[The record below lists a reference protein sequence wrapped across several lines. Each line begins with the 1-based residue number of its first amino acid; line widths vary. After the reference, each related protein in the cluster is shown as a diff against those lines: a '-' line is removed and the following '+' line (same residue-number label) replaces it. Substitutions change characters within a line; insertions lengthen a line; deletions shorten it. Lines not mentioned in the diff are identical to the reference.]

1 MTIIAEWVMLCTND
15 GCGAEVFRSI
25 PIPKPKVGDYP
36 AYQEWFHMDGTPTKL
51 NEPFVCGT
59 CCKWFQPM
67 AEAVLMT
74 RYIGDDH
81 E

>member
-1 MTIIAEWVMLCTND
+1 MTIIAEWVLHCSH
-15 GCGAEVFRSI
+15 CEAEVFKSV
-25 PIPKPKVGDYP
+25 PLPKPKTGD
-36 AYQEWFHMDGTPTKL
+36 ALAWQQWFHMDDTPTHL
-51 NEPFVCGT
+51 GHPYVCGT

-67 AEAVLMT
+67 VESLSMK